1 MWLQW
6 GFKGWLELRFIGKP
20 FIILPYFIRFRELC
34 MKTASLPDL
43 PFPLFSRT
51 QVSALEQTAI
61 QQQGIPGIQLMKR
74 AGRAC
79 FECLLEHY
87 PSPEK
92 ISVFC
97 GSGNNAGDG
106 YVLAALAASR
116 KIPVEIVQIGHQDSL
131 SEDAKAALEFARSA
145 SVPIVS
151 ESELGA
157 GVIVDG
163 LLGTGYQSGTLKPD
177 YQRAIEQM
185 NQSGLPILAID
196 VPSGLNVDSGAAD
209 AIAVQARHTV
219 TFIGLKPGLLTGRG
233 PALCGE
239 IHFDSLGLDAAII
252 DESEAALTRLALA
265 NEIKALSLRDADAHK
280 GAFGHVMVIG
290 GDSGMGGAP
299 LMAVEAASRVGA
311 GLVSV
316 ATRPEHV
323 AAILARRPE
332 AMVSGVPSGQALEP
346 LLERPSVLVVGPGMG
361 RSAWSEQVLQQAL
374 KTGLPLVVD
383 ADALNIISEGR
394 VMPKAHRDN
403 WILTPHPGEAARLL
417 GCSTADIQNDRMKA
431 VTDIQKQYG
440 GVCVLKGAGTLIAG
454 PAGPLT
460 LSDSGNAGMASG
472 GMGDVLSG
480 ILGGLLAQHLE
491 LDSAARLGVGL
502 HGAAGDRVASQSG
515 QHGMLASDLVPA
527 VHFIVNELLA
537 EQNNA

>member
-1 MWLQW
+1 MWLHGW
-6 GFKGWLELRFIGKP
+6 FKVWLELRFEGKP
-20 FIILPYFIRFRELC
+20 FIILTYFIRFREHC
-34 MKTASLPDL
+34 MKTAALSDL
-43 PFPLFSRT
+43 PFQLFST
-51 QVSALEQTAI
+51 SQVRAMEQLVI

-74 AGRAC
+74 AGRAS
-79 FECLLEHY
+79 FECLLKHH
-87 PSPEK
+87 SKPEK
-92 ISVFC
+92 ITVFC

-106 YVLAALAASR
+106 YVIAALAASR
-116 KIPVEIVQIGHQDSL
+116 KIPVEIVQVGRQDAL
-131 SEDAKAALEFARSA
+131 SEDAKAAFEFACSA
-145 SVPIVS
+145 QVPLVTEADLS
-151 ESELGA
+151 A

-163 LLGTGYQSGTLKPD
+163 LLGTGYQSGALKPD
-177 YQRAIEQM
+177 YQNAIELM
-185 NQSGLPILAID
+185 NQSGLPVLAID
-196 VPSGLNVDSGAAD
+196 VPSGLSADTGAAD
-209 AIAVQARHTV
+209 TVAVKAEHTV
-219 TFIGLKPGLLTGRG
+219 TFIGLKAGLLTGRG

-239 IHFDSLGLDAAII
+239 LHFDSLGLDEALIN
-252 DESEAALTRLALA
+252 ESEFALSRLSLTQA
-265 NEIKALSLRDADAHK
+265 IKALKLRDADAHK

-383 ADALNIISEGR
+383 ADALNILSEGR

-417 GCSTADIQNDRMKA
+417 GCSTTDIQNDRIKA
-431 VTDIQKQYG
+431 VTDIQKRYG

-454 PAGPLT
+454 SEGVLT
-460 LSDSGNAGMASG
+460 LSDGGNAGMASG

-480 ILGGLLAQHLE
+480 ILGGLLAQHLN
-491 LDSAARLGVGL
+491 LDSAACLGVGL
-502 HGAAGDRVASQSG
+502 HGAAGDRVAAQSG

-527 VHFIVNELLA
+527 VHAIVNELLSGRS
-537 EQNNA
+537 NA

>member
-1 MWLQW
+1 
-6 GFKGWLELRFIGKP
+6 
-20 FIILPYFIRFRELC
+20 
-34 MKTASLPDL
+34 
-43 PFPLFSRT
+43 
-51 QVSALEQTAI
+51 
-61 QQQGIPGIQLMKR
+61 
-74 AGRAC
+74 
-79 FECLLEHY
+79 
-87 PSPEK
+87 
-92 ISVFC
+92 
-97 GSGNNAGDG
+97 
-106 YVLAALAASR
+106 
-116 KIPVEIVQIGHQDSL
+116 
-131 SEDAKAALEFARSA
+131 
-145 SVPIVS
+145 
-151 ESELGA
+151 
-157 GVIVDG
+157 
-163 LLGTGYQSGTLKPD
+163 
-177 YQRAIEQM
+177 M

-209 AIAVQARHTV
+209 TTAVKAKHTV

-239 IHFDSLGLDAAII
+239 IHFDSLGLDAAITG
-252 DESEAALTRLALA
+252 ESEAALTRLALA

-431 VTDIQKQYG
+431 VSDIQKQYG

-454 PAGPLT
+454 PTGLLT

-527 VHFIVNELLA
+527 VHQIVNELLA